1 MRRPRCL
8 APFIPLVLLLLLLA
22 MHCTGG
28 CLAAASALRH
38 RCNFD
43 EVMRKRGPLPT
54 AVVRELPRKGQ
65 GTMQAYTATTK
76 EDEGDWKPI
85 RIRAFVVG
93 ANDTSMV
100 CKEAGNVVRGYGG
113 RMKCE
118 ETHVLTDA
126 KRKTLE
132 DSVLPRAIK
141 LHTDR
146 LLVKP
151 INGKLIVP
159 RELCGLLKRRHVPEE
174 HMTEGVSDADMVLY
188 VFAGPASGAIAWA
201 SSCALLHD
209 GRPVVGVVNVDPQYI
224 NGESVDRVVAHEIA
238 HALGFDCQNLRGRGL
253 VSSKYGVRG
262 RPSVTMVTGRNVKEK
277 AAAHFNCDL
286 LEGMELEDYPLKSA
300 GSHWER
306 RNALDELMVSG
317 FSVGRYTALTMAA
330 FEDLGYYKAVWGM
343 AEPMSWGNNSGCEFL
358 TKKCTEINNPATAY
372 PHMLC
377 DASDNATL
385 RCSTERHYVGRC
397 TGNLVDGHLS
407 TRDKCPVVSS
417 FFTKSKNGGS
427 VLSRCSDGSVASL
440 PGSLTGEGSWCLD
453 AESLQAKAGD
463 SSDYASVGGVCAQ
476 VQCAG
481 GKVKV
486 KYLGG
491 SGFELCPEGGE
502 IQVTA
507 SEHFKDG
514 GKIKCPRYAEVC
526 TVAADGSGLI
536 FDWDELELQRAKVAS
551 PHTFSNSGLL
561 PWARNVHAYITGR
574 DGGAAAAAGF
584 SSFALLLVAT
594 AAVAALPL

>member
-1 MRRPRCL
+1 MCRSRCL
-8 APFIPLVLLLLLLA
+8 APFLPLVLLLLLLA
-22 MHCTGG
+22 IHCAGG
-28 CLAAASALRH
+28 CLAAAPALRH

-43 EVMRKRGPLPT
+43 EVMRKNGPLPMV
-54 AVVRELPRKGQ
+54 VVREVPRKRQ

-93 ANDTSMV
+93 LNDTSMT
-100 CKEAGNVVRGYGG
+100 CMKAGNVVWAYGG
-113 RMKCE
+113 KTKCE

-126 KRKTLE
+126 KRKILE
-132 DSVLPRAIK
+132 DSLLPRAIK

-159 RELCGLLKRRHVPEE
+159 SELCLLLKRRHVPKE
-174 HMTEGVSDADMVLY
+174 HMTEGVPDADMVLY

-209 GRPVVGVVNVDPQYI
+209 GRPFVGVVNVDPQYI
-224 NGESVDRVVAHEIA
+224 DGESVDRVVAHEIA
-238 HALGFDCQNLRGRGL
+238 HALGFDFRNLQRRGL

-262 RPSVTMVTGRNVKEK
+262 KPSVMMVTGHNVKEK

-286 LEGMELEDYPLKSA
+286 LEGMELEDHPLKSA

-306 RNALDELMVSG
+306 RNALGELMAPG
-317 FSVGRYTALTMAA
+317 FGVGRYTILTMAA

-358 TKKCTEINNPATAY
+358 EKKCTEINNPATAY

-397 TGNLVDGHLS
+397 TGNVVDGPPS
-407 TRDKCPVVSS
+407 ARDKCPVVSS
-417 FFTKSKNGGS
+417 LYTSSKNGGS

-440 PGSLTGEGSWCLD
+440 PGSLTG
-453 AESLQAKAGD
+453 
-463 SSDYASVGGVCAQ
+463 
-476 VQCAG
+476 
-481 GKVKV
+481 
-486 KYLGG
+486 
-491 SGFELCPEGGE
+491 
-502 IQVTA
+502 
-507 SEHFKDG
+507 
-514 GKIKCPRYAEVC
+514 
-526 TVAADGSGLI
+526 
-536 FDWDELELQRAKVAS
+536 
-551 PHTFSNSGLL
+551 
-561 PWARNVHAYITGR
+561 
-574 DGGAAAAAGF
+574 
-584 SSFALLLVAT
+584 
-594 AAVAALPL
+594 